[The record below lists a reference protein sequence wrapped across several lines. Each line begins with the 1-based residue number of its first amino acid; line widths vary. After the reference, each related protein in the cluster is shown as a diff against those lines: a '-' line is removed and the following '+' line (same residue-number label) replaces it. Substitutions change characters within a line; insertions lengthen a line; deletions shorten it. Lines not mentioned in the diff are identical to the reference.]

1 MVVGEACCISRTR
14 DGAKGRQEVAPTTQ
28 HVQVTCNTDSLDNT
42 GFCATTPTAD
52 ASVATTH
59 IRTPHSEALLLPALR
74 SMIVTP
80 KRAIPPPN
88 KSAGVGRSRRNS
100 PPRSMISRGVMLMI
114 IADVPASKV
123 RSAVLSA
130 RLYAQNQR
138 SPATANNPA

>member
-74 SMIVTP
+74 PVIVTP
-80 KRAIPPPN
+80 TSATPPPN
-88 KSAGVGRSRRNS
+88 KNADADRSPRNT
-100 PPRSMISRGVMLMI
+100 PPR
-114 IADVPASKV
+114 
-123 RSAVLSA
+123 
-130 RLYAQNQR
+130 
-138 SPATANNPA
+138 